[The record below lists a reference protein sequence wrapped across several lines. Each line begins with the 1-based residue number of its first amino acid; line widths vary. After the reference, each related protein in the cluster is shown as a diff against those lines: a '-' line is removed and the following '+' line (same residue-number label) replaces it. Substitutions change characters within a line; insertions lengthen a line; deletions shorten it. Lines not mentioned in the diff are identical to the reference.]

1 MTAPA
6 LTNIETDHF
15 NEGPVLTGQAPLGY
29 FVAYEPK
36 RPEICGRG
44 PTRWSAIADLNEA
57 IEAAGCDDEE
67 EEQDRPLTGQNL
79 QESIWDHE
87 RDNRK
92 NWVA

>member
-6 LTNIETDHF
+6 LTNIEPWHF
-15 NEGPVLTGQAPLGY
+15 DQGPVITGQAPLGY

-57 IEAAGCDDEE
+57 IEAAGCEDEDEDEE
-67 EEQDRPLTGQNL
+67 RPLTGQNAI
-79 QESIWDHE
+79 EARWDYE
-87 RDNRK
+87 RDSRK
-92 NWVA
+92 HEVA

>member
-6 LTNIETDHF
+6 LTNIETSQF

-44 PTRWSAIADLNEA
+44 VTRWSAIADLNEA
-57 IEAAGCDDEE
+57 IEAAGCDDEDE
-67 EEQDRPLTGQNL
+67 CDERPLTGQNL

-87 RDNRK
+87 RELR
-92 NWVA
+92 AEAM

>member
-15 NEGPVLTGQAPLGY
+15 NQGPVVSGQAPLGD

-67 EEQDRPLTGQNL
+67 EERPLTGQNAI
-79 QESIWDHE
+79 EARWDHE
-87 RDNRK
+87 RDYRK
-92 NWVA
+92 HGVA